1 MFSSS
6 SSLSLLFLAFL
17 ILDNVS
23 SMSYW
28 VCLFSSLR
36 IWVFL
41 FSLKKNAKKS
51 CSCFFFWFLGF
62 GLLLSGKGAVTLAF
76 IFPELSHCM
85 ALHLFTFEVG
95 IGFVEA

>member
-1 MFSSS
+1 MG
-6 SSLSLLFLAFL
+6 
-17 ILDNVS
+17 
-23 SMSYW
+23 
-28 VCLFSSLR
+28 
-36 IWVFL
+36 
-41 FSLKKNAKKS
+41 FSLFFKEKCKKIMFL
-51 CSCFFFWFLGF
+51 CFVFWFLGF